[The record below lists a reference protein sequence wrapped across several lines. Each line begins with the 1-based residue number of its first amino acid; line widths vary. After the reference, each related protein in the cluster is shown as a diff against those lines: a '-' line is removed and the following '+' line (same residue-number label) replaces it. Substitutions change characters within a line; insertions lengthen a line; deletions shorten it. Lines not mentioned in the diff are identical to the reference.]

1 MSRRVVVTGVG
12 LVSPLGI
19 GTEPT
24 WDGLVAGRSGVSTI
38 TRFDTSDFPVHIGAE
53 VKGFEPERLDR
64 ARKRSRNSTSLS
76 TTRWRRPHMALESS
90 GLEITDE
97 NATRVGVVIGSGIG
111 GFPMIERQ
119 HEILLNRGP
128 RRVSP
133 FFIPGAI
140 INMCSGLVSIRTGAK
155 GPNMA
160 TCTACSTSAHAIGD
174 ALLYI
179 RHGYAD
185 AIIAGGSEA
194 VISPMPLAGFSSMRA
209 LSTRNDEPE
218 RASRPW
224 DKDRD
229 GFVIGEGAGIVMLE
243 ELRARETAR
252 GADPRR
258 GPRLRNDVGRLPHLG
273 AIRGRRR
280 RHPGDA
286 RRPRRCDPS
295 TRKMST
301 TSTPTAPRRRP
312 ATVVETIAIKGVF
325 GDHAHKLM
333 VSSTKS
339 MTGHLLGAAG
349 GLEFGVVVQSL
360 VNGIVPPTINLDN
373 PDPENDL
380 DYVAAHRPRGRDQGG
395 ADQLLRFRRHQR
407 LPGGRSRST
416 EYAPTSELFSHA

>member
-19 GTEPT
+19 GTEAT
-24 WDGLVAGRSGVSTI
+24 WAGLKAGVSGVSTI
-38 TRFDTSDFPVHIGAE
+38 TRFDTSDYPVHIGAE
-53 VKGFEPERLDR
+53 VKGFEPEKWIEPKEVKKFDLFVHM
-64 ARKRSRNSTSLS
+64 ALAATN
-76 TTRWRRPHMALESS
+76 MALESS

-111 GFPMIERQ
+111 GFPVIERQ
-119 HEILLNRGP
+119 HEILLTRGP
-128 RRVSP
+128 GPKRVSP

-194 VISPMPLAGFSSMRA
+194 VTSPMPIAGFSSMRA

-224 DKDRD
+224 DRDRD
-229 GFVIGEGAGIVMLE
+229 
-243 ELRARETAR
+243 ETAR
-252 GADPRR
+252 GADSGR
-258 GPRLRNDVGRLPHLG
+258 GPRLWDEFGRLPYLG
-273 AIRGRRR
+273 PVRGRRR

-286 RRPRRCDPS
+286 GS
-295 TRKMST
+295 
-301 TSTPTAPRRRP
+301 ARRRLP
-312 ATVVETIAIKGVF
+312 
-325 GDHAHKLM
+325 
-333 VSSTKS
+333 
-339 MTGHLLGAAG
+339 
-349 GLEFGVVVQSL
+349 Q
-360 VNGIVPPTINLDN
+360 
-373 PDPENDL
+373 
-380 DYVAAHRPRGRDQGG
+380 PRGRGLHQRPRNLD
-395 ADQLLRFRRHQR
+395 ADRRHR
-407 LPGGRSRST
+407 RDHRSQGCLR
-416 EYAPTSELFSHA
+416 